1 MPWPCHGFTIERNT
15 GVDPH
20 GAIDT
25 RHDHDKERT
34 MAFPT
39 AVNDQIT
46 DAVTQS
52 NVKVIGEAPAFAMGS
67 LYQSL
72 AHSTGILFENAVAA
86 QQQLNTIAQA
96 AANQGVIQIYSIDTT
111 AAAGATD
118 KVAQT
123 GVADNLTSLLT
134 VLNAFKS
141 PLAKTD
147 AVQAAQVDTGADA
160 AATAAESSSK
170 DGYNDIAGAV
180 KDAVRF
186 SNDTVLGNADAFN
199 AALRQCTD
207 SFVDTLQRIQHA
219 QEDALRRMLL
229 DAAMAATLKA
239 MLQEP
244 QRSKEFEEVLQAI
257 KRQR

>member
-1 MPWPCHGFTIERNT
+1 MLWPCHGFTIERNT

-52 NVKVIGEAPAFAMGS
+52 NVKVIGEAPAFAMGA

-86 QQQLNTIAQA
+86 QQQQNTLAQA
-96 AANQGVIQIYSIDTT
+96 ATTQGIMQIYSIDTT

-123 GVADNLTSLLT
+123 GVADNLSSLLT

-141 PLAKTD
+141 PLAAAQADT
-147 AVQAAQVDTGADA
+147 VQAEPAEGDA
-160 AATAAESSSK
+160 AATAAESSPK
-170 DGYNDIAGAV
+170 DGYDGIAGAV

-186 SNDTVLGNADAFN
+186 ANDTVLGNADAFN

-207 SFVDTLQRIQHA
+207 SVVHALERIQHA
-219 QEDALRRMLL
+219 QEDALRHMLL

-239 MLQEP
+239 MLQAP
-244 QRSKEFEEVLQAI
+244 QRAKEYEEVLQAI
-257 KRQR
+257 KRLG

>member
-1 MPWPCHGFTIERNT
+1 
-15 GVDPH
+15 
-20 GAIDT
+20 
-25 RHDHDKERT
+25 

-39 AVNDQIT
+39 AVNAQIT
-46 DAVTQS
+46 DAVAQS
-52 NVKVIGEAPAFAMGS
+52 NVKVVGEAPAFAMGAI
-67 LYQSL
+67 YQSL
-72 AHSTGILFENAVAA
+72 AHSTGILYANAVAA
-86 QQQLNTIAQA
+86 QQQMNTIAQA
-96 AANQGVIQIYSIDTT
+96 AANQGVMQIYSLDTT

-123 GVADNLTSLLT
+123 GVADDLTSLLA
-134 VLNAFKS
+134 VLNAFRGER
-141 PLAKTD
+141 LAV
-147 AVQAAQVDTGADA
+147 APEALQASTAEVAGARA
-160 AATAAESSSK
+160 RGRSE
-170 DGYNDIAGAV
+170 DGYAGLADAV

-207 SFVDTLQRIQHA
+207 SFADALQRIQHA

-244 QRSKEFEEVLQAI
+244 QRAKEFEEVLQAI
-257 KRQR
+257 KRLG